1 MDSQWSPYANAL
13 LNLLLVYLSNQPT
26 NETLQRDIETLKNI
40 IETYKDNPSIPN
52 EENAK
57 MNDICIRY
65 SISEPLMKCAR
76 ILLLIQQMLVAC
88 NEHNREITSDEKNLA
103 KKLHD
108 AIRVIINKKHDALRE
123 MLETNK
129 TDMNTIY
136 SLYNDV
142 LYNSKCEKSI
152 FELSDNEPAIFESEY
167 SKAQQRYL
175 AEHTV
180 NTQAISAN
188 QFTFGGR
195 YKKVSRHSRS
205 HKRRRRSKRKFSNKR
220 NKHYNKL

>member
-1 MDSQWSPYANAL
+1 MNVQWSPYANAL
-13 LNLLLVYLSNQPT
+13 LNLLLVYLNKPT
-26 NETLQRDIETLKNI
+26 NETLLRDIETLKNI
-40 IETYKDNPSIPN
+40 TERYKGEPSIPDG
-52 EENAK
+52 ENAK
-57 MNDICIRY
+57 MNDIYRRY
-65 SISEPLMKCAR
+65 NISEELMKCAR

-88 NEHNREITSDEKNLA
+88 NERNSQITSGEKNRA

-108 AIRVIINKKHDALRE
+108 AIRAFINEKHDALRE
-123 MLETNK
+123 MLKTNK

-142 LYNSKCEKSI
+142 LYHSKCETLI
-152 FELSDNEPAIFESEY
+152 FELSDNEPAIFEFEY

-205 HKRRRRSKRKFSNKR
+205 HKRRRRSKRKFSHKR
-220 NKHYNKL
+220 SKHYNKL